1 MDVTQFYEQVAPI
14 LMVVVV
20 LVFIG
25 IAAWAYW
32 PKQRARFERDGLI
45 PLRDDDE

>member
-32 PKQRARFERDGLI
+32 PKHRARFERDGWI
-45 PLRDDDE
+45 PLRDDE

>member
-1 MDVTQFYEQVAPI
+1 MTYYTQVAPI
-14 LMVVVV
+14 VTVVVV

-32 PKQRARFERDGLI
+32 PKSRARFERDAQI
-45 PLRDDDE
+45 PLRNDE

>member
-1 MDVTQFYEQVAPI
+1 MNVMNFYTQVAPI

-20 LVFIG
+20 LIFIG
-25 IAAWAYW
+25 VTAWAYW
-32 PKQRARFERDGLI
+32 PKHRARFERDGRI